1 MEGMAEILLRHV
13 RPGQKNRVEIG
24 KNDDETMHIREGK
37 DGKNWQNAGVSS
49 PDAPAAPMRTD
60 DAPPRRRIGTLRG
73 GAILMEKR
81 STPLRT
87 LRNRDIVMKYNSY
100 PPIIALS
107 KEGIPSFPQ
116 TKRECLHD
124 VARTP

>member
-1 MEGMAEILLRHV
+1 ME
-13 RPGQKNRVEIG
+13 K
-24 KNDDETMHIREGK
+24 TGK
-37 DGKNWQNAGVSS
+37 DAGASS

-60 DAPPRRRIGTLRG
+60 DPPPRRRIGTLRG

-87 LRNRDIVMKYNSY
+87 LRNRDIVMKDNSY

-107 KEGIPSFPQ
+107 KERIPSFPQ
-116 TKRECLHD
+116 TKKCC
-124 VARTP
+124 T